1 MWCYMWNACL
11 FFDGYNNNDTSSH
24 MHIYRWC
31 ARARAQNDIK
41 LNISEFES
49 GSSIKNR
56 ATMPQNNGNDYDDD
70 DDDDVES
77 EKKLSTIFE

>member
-1 MWCYMWNACL
+1 M
-11 FFDGYNNNDTSSH
+11 FFDGYNNNDTD
-24 MHIYRWC
+24 IYRWC
-31 ARARAQNDIK
+31 MRARAQNDIK
-41 LNISEFES
+41 LNIPEFES

-77 EKKLSTIFE
+77 ETKLSTIFE